1 MSSAVRRREA
11 LLRLRRRLTLL
22 AAGLTGAVL
31 LVMALV
37 ALSIA
42 EEQLRVSRESAFQ
55 SNINAIVA
63 KIQADRIISTEW
75 LAQTEAT
82 DRLIIA
88 LWDGGAP
95 LRFSGAWTPET
106 SRETLIQRAR
116 DEGTARGVDVDARP
130 LSVIE
135 TTATPPFEVA
145 GDHGDRYLAAVVLI
159 PAHDGWQSLVLLR
172 DMTGAERQVLL
183 LRAAFAGLVVL
194 GVVALLGLCW
204 VLAGRAMAPV
214 EASQRRQAEFVAA
227 ASHELRA
234 PLAVIRTSA
243 SALRVEPERA
253 NALTDGIEREC
264 ARMARLVED
273 LLSLAGMDAGSWSI
287 RRERV
292 DLDTLLLETADDF
305 YPIARRKGQ
314 TLALEVPDE
323 PLPSVTGDPQRLR
336 QILSVLLDNACSYTP
351 EGGTITLSGAV
362 EGRWACLRTSD
373 TGPGIGP
380 EHLPHI
386 FDRFYRADAARTGK
400 GHFGLGLSIARELA
414 RLHGGELSVERT
426 GPQGTVFLLRLRL

>member
-1 MSSAVRRREA
+1 
-11 LLRLRRRLTLL
+11 
-22 AAGLTGAVL
+22 
-31 LVMALV
+31 
-37 ALSIA
+37 
-42 EEQLRVSRESAFQ
+42 
-55 SNINAIVA
+55 
-63 KIQADRIISTEW
+63 
-75 LAQTEAT
+75 
-82 DRLIIA
+82 
-88 LWDGGAP
+88 
-95 LRFSGAWTPET
+95 
-106 SRETLIQRAR
+106 
-116 DEGTARGVDVDARP
+116 
-130 LSVIE
+130 
-135 TTATPPFEVA
+135 
-145 GDHGDRYLAAVVLI
+145 
-159 PAHDGWQSLVLLR
+159 
-172 DMTGAERQVLL
+172 MTGAERQVLL

-194 GVVALLGLCW
+194 GVAALLGLCW

-273 LLSLAGMDAGSWSI
+273 LLSLAGMDAGTWSI

-351 EGGTITLSGAV
+351 EGGTITLSGAA
-362 EGRWACLRTSD
+362 EGRWACLRTAD

-426 GPQGTVFLLRLRL
+426 GSGHRVFAPPAPVKEERERRAALQRGVFECLSAEKLHKSGAELVPVAHDEDDEHQKGQHIAEIGTEPGGEADALAGVRLGQEVVPAPAVLGDAEEQVHQAAQGEQVVGEDEVLQVHDHGAVAQGIEAATTG